1 MQLPRW
7 SASFTFWAFLSA
19 VGVASNEV
27 TSSAPQQQGQHIGE
41 SSVNK
46 QIDPWPPATAQH
58 ASIQDLSREY
68 HTIFRH
74 GNRNAASHLW
84 STFLL
89 DRAPQ
94 MTLERLYFFFSGF
107 CAVSGSQVRPSDYN
121 RYRLTLPLVDGTT
134 NTTGF
139 MHYCCWPCV
148 CDTQDFIR
156 VDTLNVTS
164 SDGIARQHFFAVIG
178 NPCDHPERLEE
189 SFEQPFQ
196 YARGRPTTLSQVAPE
211 VKCLEGGILKG
222 ATLSDHG
229 YIIVGMFFDAVPS
242 LEASDKENN
251 VLQPFGAKDQVP
263 GRVFSTEVPSLIN
276 ADLAK
281 DASDD
286 NYDHN
291 QDSIS
296 VSGSNLKTVLYQD
309 ERDWEHQCI
318 DRAFQGYNSGMGE
331 IFRRV
336 SSISP
341 IIIGGNTASLDDSS
355 NDLDSNNNPPVHDQ
369 IADDPTCSDPVST
382 VNTQSTE
389 AIMQNI

>member
-1 MQLPRW
+1 MQIPRR
-7 SASFTFWAFLSA
+7 SLSFAFWVVFSA
-19 VGVASNEV
+19 VVAASDDL
-27 TSSAPQQQGQHIGE
+27 TSSKPQHQPHQQGQQRGE
-41 SSVNK
+41 TSVNK
-46 QIDPWPPATAQH
+46 MIDPWPPATSQH

-107 CAVSGSQVRPSDYN
+107 CSVSGSPVRPSDYN

-134 NTTGF
+134 NMTGF
-139 MHYCCWPCV
+139 LHYCCWPCV

-156 VDTLNVTS
+156 VDTFNVTS
-164 SDGIARQHFFAVIG
+164 SDGTARQHFFAVIG

-229 YIIVGMFFDAVPS
+229 YVIVGMFFDAMPS
-242 LEASDKENN
+242 LVVSYNEMH
-251 VLQPFGAKDQVP
+251 VLEPFGAKDQVP
-263 GRVFSTEVPSLIN
+263 GRVLSTEVPSLIN
-276 ADLAK
+276 THLVK
-281 DASDD
+281 GASDD
-286 NYDHN
+286 KNDHN
-291 QDSIS
+291 QDI
-296 VSGSNLKTVLYQD
+296 VSSSGGSFKTILYQD

-341 IIIGGNTASLDDSS
+341 IIITGERATLDSS
-355 NDLDSNNNPPVHDQ
+355 SKQEPPVHVEITEDQ
-369 IADDPTCSDPVST
+369 TCNAPVST
-382 VNTQSTE
+382 VNTPSAE
-389 AIMQNI
+389 AIIENI